1 VTAAYH
7 DALREAVAH
16 LATHDPTC
24 ARFGARHH
32 RYRWG
37 APLGAARVAAI
48 EAELGHA
55 LPDDYRAFVEL
66 VGDGG
71 AGPAYGLMPLDHPV
85 QRAIG
90 RGEPPPLR
98 PGLPDDDIPVGRAL
112 YRGVVGLAHLGCGYV
127 ALLPLAGPARG
138 QVWLDARG
146 SGDGLVA
153 MYPSF
158 HAMLND
164 WIGALATARW
174 PRGWITPGRCAL
186 PSALTAYLG
195 AVEQRLGVAPG
206 ALDGAALAEALG
218 DIPDGGIQIAETGDT
233 PFFDA
238 GDLVD
243 PCVVCEQTIENL
255 VPRGLRR
262 AQLVPGVAPRP
273 LRDISP

>member
-1 VTAAYH
+1 MSDYH
-7 DALREAVAH
+7 QALREALAH
-16 LATHDPTC
+16 LASHDPQL
-24 ARFGARHH
+24 RRLGARHH
-32 RYRWG
+32 GYRWG
-37 APLGAARVAAI
+37 APLGDARVDAI
-48 EAELGHA
+48 ERELGRA
-55 LPDDYRAFVEL
+55 LPDDYGAFVRE

-71 AGPAYGLMPLDHPV
+71 AGPYLGLMPLDHPV
-85 QRAIG
+85 QLAIA
-90 RGEPPPLR
+90 RGAPPAFTPGATEPA
-98 PGLPDDDIPVGRAL
+98 GRAL
-112 YRGVVGLAHLGCGYV
+112 YTGVIGLAHLGCGYV
-127 ALLPLAGPARG
+127 AVMPLDGPARG

-164 WIGALATARW
+164 WIAALATARW

-186 PSALTAYLG
+186 PSALTSYLG

-206 ALDGAALAEALG
+206 ALDGDALREALA
-218 DIPDGGIQIAETGDT
+218 DIPDDGITIAETGDT

-238 GDLVD
+238 GDVVD

-262 AQLVPGVAPRP
+262 TQITQGVMPHPCRSMPRT
-273 LRDISP
+273 